1 MTVSPLA
8 TRQPSPGKLVRARS
22 AVERAHRLER
32 GRNGERVVDVIPALA
47 PLLPGRGL
55 KPGCAYTVHGSTAL
69 VSALIALPSSTGAWC
84 GVVGMP
90 QFAAEGAAG
99 LGVDLDRVV
108 LIPYPGREWVNV
120 VGALIDALPLVVVRP
135 PGRVADAEAARLGAR
150 LRQREG
156 VLVSCG
162 SWPRPEATMTVDESS
177 WLGLGAGHGHLTAR
191 RVEVLVTG
199 RGKALRPRRASLW
212 LPDPGGH
219 VVRAEHL
226 DGIPPEHPAL
236 DDGAY
241 EAAG

>member
-1 MTVSPLA
+1 
-8 TRQPSPGKLVRARS
+8 
-22 AVERAHRLER
+22 
-32 GRNGERVVDVIPALA
+32 
-47 PLLPGRGL
+47 
-55 KPGCAYTVHGSTAL
+55 
-69 VSALIALPSSTGAWC
+69 
-84 GVVGMP
+84 MP

-99 LGVDLDRVV
+99 LGVDLERVV
-108 LIPYPGREWVNV
+108 LIPHPGREWVNV
-120 VGALIDALPLVVVRP
+120 VGALVDALPLVVVRP
-135 PGRVADAEAARLGAR
+135 PGRVGEAEAARLGAR

-162 SWPRPEATMTVDESS
+162 SWPRPEATMTVDDSS

-212 LPDPGGH
+212 LPDRGGH
-219 VVRAEHL
+219 VVSAEHL
-226 DGIPPEHPAL
+226 DGVPPEHPVLGAEHRAL